1 MSRHMSINLIVRTWT
16 EKLYKFSVMSKTDSR
31 SQQIS
36 ELKLKIK
43 RDYVV
48 GLFIFFKKGNTVT
61 L

>member
-1 MSRHMSINLIVRTWT
+1 VEI
-16 EKLYKFSVMSKTDSR
+16 YQ

-43 RDYVV
+43 SDYVV

-61 L
+61 LKNNADI